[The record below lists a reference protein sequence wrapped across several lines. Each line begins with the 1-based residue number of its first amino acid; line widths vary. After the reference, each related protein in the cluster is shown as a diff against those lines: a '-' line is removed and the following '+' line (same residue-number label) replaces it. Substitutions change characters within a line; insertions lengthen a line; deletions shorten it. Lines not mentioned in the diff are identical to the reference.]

1 MAFDSKKNKMSV
13 MALERE
19 LATYTREKGN
29 LLAEEGKFVVIRNEK
44 IIGIFTA
51 YEDALQVG
59 YEKCG
64 LEDFLV
70 KKIES
75 VETVHW
81 FTRVLDSPCPS

>member
-1 MAFDSKKNKMSV
+1 

-19 LATYTREKGN
+19 LETYAREKDS
-29 LLAEEGKFVVIRNEK
+29 LLAEEGKYVVIQDTK
-44 IIGIFTA
+44 IIGVFTS

-64 LEDFLV
+64 LKDFLV

-75 VETVHW
+75 IETIHW
-81 FTRVLDSPCPS
+81 FTRVLDAPCPS

>member
-1 MAFDSKKNKMSV
+1 

-19 LATYTREKGN
+19 LATYTREKGT
-29 LLAEEGKFVVIRNEK
+29 LLADEGKFVVIHEDQ
-44 IIGIFTA
+44 ILGMFTA

-64 LEDFLV
+64 LKDFLV

-81 FTRVLDSPCPS
+81 FTRALDLPCPS